1 MKAVDNVTVPVR
13 KALRTVAR
21 DASLSAV
28 VAGIISALVNYSGPF
43 LIVLAATRAAGLDE
57 AHTASWVWAVSI
69 GNGLCSIALSAFT
82 RIPVI
87 VAWSTPGAALLIAS
101 LGGFA
106 FSDAVGAFLV
116 ASVAAAI
123 AGWTGWFGWLLDH
136 VPAPVLQALLAGV
149 LLPFVVTATDAF
161 ASAPL
166 LAGSVI
172 VAFFVGKRL
181 VDRYAVPLA
190 LVVGIAVAAVAG
202 AFEPVTTGFSVTV
215 PVLTVPTF
223 DPAALVSIGLPLFIV
238 TMASQN
244 APGLALLRSEGY
256 RPDDRLLVGSISTA
270 SAVLTPFGN
279 HGINIAAITAAIATG
294 PESHPDRSRRWIA
307 GLSAGTVYLLVGVFG
322 GFLVAGF
329 QSIPAETITALA
341 AVALLASTLTAL
353 SGAVSGATNG
363 APHSAVAA
371 LTTLAVTMSGVVLL
385 NVGSAFWGVLA
396 GSAVYLA
403 LRPRSPRP
411 EPAALSGTPR
421 VPSSHVPGP
430 ACASRRSPRR

>member
-1 MKAVDNVTVPVR
+1 MKAVDNVTHSAR
-13 KALRTVAR
+13 KALRAVGR
-21 DASLSAV
+21 DASVSAV
-28 VAGIISALVNYSGPF
+28 VAGMISALVNYSGPF

-69 GNGLCSIALSAFT
+69 GNGACSIVLSACT

-101 LGGFA
+101 LEGIA

-116 ASVAAAI
+116 ASVAAAVV
-123 AGWTGWFGWLLDH
+123 GWTGWFGWLLDH
-136 VPAPVLQALLAGV
+136 MPAPVLQALLAGV
-149 LLPFVVTATDAF
+149 LLPFVVTATGAF

-172 VAFFVGKRL
+172 VTFFAGKRWF
-181 VDRYAVPLA
+181 DRYAVLAA
-190 LVVGIAVAAVAG
+190 LVVGIVVAAVTG
-202 AFEPVTTGFSVTV
+202 AFEPISTGLAVTV
-215 PVLTVPTF
+215 PVLTMPTF

-244 APGLALLRSEGY
+244 APGLALLRAEGY

-294 PESHPDRSRRWIA
+294 PESHPDRDRRWIA
-307 GLSAGTVYLLVGVFG
+307 GLSAGTAYLLVGVFG

-341 AVALLASTLTAL
+341 AVALLGSTLTAL
-353 SGAVSGATNG
+353 SGATSGDSRSG
-363 APHSAVAA
+363 VAA

-385 NVGSAFWGVLA
+385 SVGSAFWGVVA
-396 GSAVYLA
+396 GSAVYVA
-403 LRPRSPRP
+403 LRPISSRRAPTNASTSSSVVSNEHIQRTS
-411 EPAALSGTPR
+411 PAA
-421 VPSSHVPGP
+421 SSQK
-430 ACASRRSPRR
+430 